1 MSTSRSLPLP
11 RRFGVGFILACFH
24 LKKWGVT
31 LMRILTIATAA
42 AFLMLPAAAPAQAC
56 GIAGLHSAKAATT
69 DYSAAT
75 KKKTKKQKEK
85 VEYMRAAPM
94 K

>member
-1 MSTSRSLPLP
+1 M
-11 RRFGVGFILACFH
+11 GV
-24 LKKWGVT
+24 K
-31 LMRILTIATAA
+31 LMRILTIAIAA
-42 AFLMLPAAAPAQAC
+42 AFLALPVAGPAQAC
-56 GIAGLHSAKAATT
+56 GAASLHSAKAATT

-75 KKKTKKQKEK
+75 KKKTKKKKEK

>member
-1 MSTSRSLPLP
+1 M
-11 RRFGVGFILACFH
+11 
-24 LKKWGVT
+24 GVT
-31 LMRILTIATAA
+31 LMRILTIAVAA
-42 AFLMLPAAAPAQAC
+42 SFLMLPVAVPAQAC
-56 GIAGLHSAKAATT
+56 GAAGLHSAKAVST

-75 KKKTKKQKEK
+75 KKKTKKKKEK

>member
-1 MSTSRSLPLP
+1 M
-11 RRFGVGFILACFH
+11 
-24 LKKWGVT
+24 GVT
-31 LMRILTIATAA
+31 LMRILTIAIAA
-42 AFLMLPAAAPAQAC
+42 AVLALPAAAPAQAC
-56 GIAGLHSAKAATT
+56 GGAGLHSAKVATA

-75 KKKTKKQKEK
+75 KKKKPPQKKEK

>member
-1 MSTSRSLPLP
+1 
-11 RRFGVGFILACFH
+11 
-24 LKKWGVT
+24 
-31 LMRILTIATAA
+31 MRILTVAITA
-42 AFLMLPAAAPAQAC
+42 AFLALPAAAPAQAC
-56 GIAGLHSAKAATT
+56 GAGLHSAKAAVA
-69 DYSAAT
+69 DYSAAKK

>member
-1 MSTSRSLPLP
+1 MVLVSND
-11 RRFGVGFILACFH
+11 
-24 LKKWGVT
+24 GVT
-31 LMRILTIATAA
+31 LMRIFAIAIAA
-42 AFLMLPAAAPAQAC
+42 AFLTLPVGATSKAC
-56 GIAGLHSAKAATT
+56 GAAGVHYAKAATAE
-69 DYSAAT
+69 YSAAK

>member
-1 MSTSRSLPLP
+1 MN
-11 RRFGVGFILACFH
+11 
-24 LKKWGVT
+24 GVT
-31 LMRILTIATAA
+31 LMRFLTVAIAVS
-42 AFLMLPAAAPAQAC
+42 FLALPAAGPAQAC
-56 GIAGLHSAKAATT
+56 GTGHSAKAATT

-75 KKKTKKQKEK
+75 KKKKPKQPKEK

>member
-1 MSTSRSLPLP
+1 
-11 RRFGVGFILACFH
+11 
-24 LKKWGVT
+24 
-31 LMRILTIATAA
+31 MRILAIVVAA
-42 AFLMLPAAAPAQAC
+42 SFLSFPVSGPVQAC
-56 GIAGLHSAKAATT
+56 GNGQHAAKAATA

-75 KKKTKKQKEK
+75 KKKKPKQPKEK

>member
-1 MSTSRSLPLP
+1 M
-11 RRFGVGFILACFH
+11 RF
-24 LKKWGVT
+24 
-31 LMRILTIATAA
+31 LTIAIAVS
-42 AFLMLPAAAPAQAC
+42 FLAVPAVAPAQAC
-56 GIAGLHSAKAATT
+56 GTAGHSAKAATD

-75 KKKTKKQKEK
+75 KKKKPKQPKEK